1 MWPDPGITKRE
12 MNCQSALQWR
22 WKVKEF
28 EHPRFETINL
38 SDVLSALG
46 DPIRLSIM
54 SKLHENNAETGW
66 GSFEVTVGK
75 ATLSHH
81 MKTLRMSG
89 LIKHRKEGTRCF
101 VAIRPELNEVYPGLL
116 DSVLRAAERD
126 QRLKGIEVE
135 ASHL

>member
-1 MWPDPGITKRE
+1 M
-12 MNCQSALQWR
+12 
-22 WKVKEF
+22 KEF
-28 EHPRFETINL
+28 DHPSFENINL

-46 DPIRLSIM
+46 DPIRLAIM
-54 SKLHENNAETGW
+54 SKLYENDAETGW
-66 GSFEVTVGK
+66 GTFEVAVGK

-116 DSVLRAAERD
+116 DSVLRASVRD
-126 QRLKGIEVE
+126 QRQKSPVPTAVQSEVSP
-135 ASHL
+135 A